1 MHNRL
6 LKRFLNCC
14 SDNRKSKIENRK
26 LVGIVALVVTLAMC
40 GVVAQA
46 QQPTRIPR
54 IGCLNATSPST
65 RSARIEAFRQGL
77 RELGYLEGKNIV
89 IEYRHAEGK
98 LDRLTELAAELVRVK
113 VDVIVMT
120 GPTSTRAAKEETNTI
135 PIIMM
140 NEGDPVASRFVAN
153 LARPGGNITG
163 LSVLFPR

>member
-14 SDNRKSKIENRK
+14 SDNQKSKIENRK

-65 RSARIEAFRQGL
+65 MSARIEAFRHGL
-77 RELGYLEGKNIV
+77 RELGYVEGKNIV
-89 IEYRHAEGK
+89 IEYRYADEK
-98 LDRLTELAAELVRVK
+98 QLARELVGLK
-113 VDVIVMT
+113 VDVIVT
-120 GPTSTRAAKEETNTI
+120 GGPTSTRAAKEATNTI